1 MIPSSKVHSKK
12 KYDHVLED
20 MGTVVS
26 YRKLRT
32 DFFFFFAAFN
42 NVERFEDGAGKNILS
57 CHVTMTCFF

>member
-32 DFFFFFAAFN
+32 DFFFFLLLLIMWN
-42 NVERFEDGAGKNILS
+42 DLRMGQGKIYFPA
-57 CHVTMTCFF
+57 M